1 MARGGFSG
9 DTYKTVY
16 RYDITRWRKKQV
28 KSRIFAIFSILIK
41 ILKLGVIQIYRKIV
55 YDMGVIRQIEN
66 YRPGNYG
73 APGEKRGKKQKR
85 TPEDVRR
92 QNERNRWRRIQRLIL
107 TNFKEGDWHLILK
120 YRPGER
126 PEDYLTA
133 KAHRKKFLDK
143 MRETYKKAG
152 IPFKWIAV
160 TERGKKGQVL
170 HHHLVIE
177 DIRREGIDTVQLV
190 KRLWPYGNE
199 FFVSLYEDGE
209 YEKLAEY
216 IVKAETKEEGGWC
229 TYSRS
234 RNLVPPKKTVE
245 TVRRRSWRD
254 PPVAPRGW
262 YIVKDSI
269 YNGLNPVTGY
279 PYQHYTMKKLIKTR
293 CGGKEG
299 DSG

>member
-1 MARGGFSG
+1 MA
-9 DTYKTVY
+9 
-16 RYDITRWRKKQV
+16 KKAS
-28 KSRIFAIFSILIK
+28 KIKDFRHFSILIK
-41 ILKLGVIQIYRKIV
+41 ILKLGVITIYRKII
-55 YDMGVIRQIEN
+55 YDMGVIRQIEK

-107 TNFKEGDWHLILK
+107 MNFREGDWHLILK

-126 PEDYLTA
+126 PETYEEA

-143 MRETYKKAG
+143 MREAYKKAR

-170 HHHLVIE
+170 HHHLVIQ

-190 KRLWPYGNE
+190 KKLWPYGNE

-216 IVKAETKEEGGWC
+216 IVKAEAKEEGGWC

-234 RNLVPPKKTVE
+234 RNLVPPKKTVK

-254 PPVAPRGW
+254 PPAAPKGW
-262 YIVKDSI
+262 YVVKDSV
-269 YNGLNPVTGY
+269 YNGMNPVTGY
-279 PYQHYTMKKLIKTR
+279 PYQHYTLRKLTKTHGR
-293 CGGKEG
+293 GKEG
-299 DSG
+299 GSG

>member
-1 MARGGFSG
+1 
-9 DTYKTVY
+9 
-16 RYDITRWRKKQV
+16 
-28 KSRIFAIFSILIK
+28 
-41 ILKLGVIQIYRKIV
+41 
-55 YDMGVIRQIEN
+55 MGVIRQIEK

-73 APGEKRGKKQKR
+73 APGEQRGKKQKR
-85 TPEDVRR
+85 TPEDIRR

-107 TNFKEGDWHLILK
+107 NNFRPGDWHLILK
-120 YRPGER
+120 YRPTER
-126 PEDYLTA
+126 PESYQEA
-133 KAHRKKFLDK
+133 KQHRKRFLDK
-143 MRETYKKAG
+143 MRAAYKKAG
-152 IPFKWIAV
+152 IPFKWITV

-170 HHHLVIE
+170 HHHLVIQ
-177 DIRREGIDTVQLV
+177 DIRKEGVDTVQLV
-190 KRLWPYGNE
+190 KQLWTYGNE

-216 IVKAETKEEGGWC
+216 IVKAETKEEGEWC

-234 RNLVPPKKTVE
+234 RNLVPPKKIME

-262 YIVKDSI
+262 YVVKDSV

-279 PYQHYTMKKLIKTR
+279 PYQHYTLRKLIDT
-293 CGGKEG
+293 CGKGKEG

>member
-1 MARGGFSG
+1 
-9 DTYKTVY
+9 
-16 RYDITRWRKKQV
+16 
-28 KSRIFAIFSILIK
+28 
-41 ILKLGVIQIYRKIV
+41 
-55 YDMGVIRQIEN
+55 MGVIIQIEK
-66 YRPGNYG
+66 YRPWNYG

-85 TPEDVRR
+85 TPEDIRR

-107 TNFKEGDWHLILK
+107 NNFRQGDWHLILK

-126 PEDYLTA
+126 PETYGEA
-133 KAHRKKFLDK
+133 KRHRKKFLDR
-143 MRETYKKAG
+143 MRKEYKKAG
-152 IPFKWIAV
+152 IHFKWIAV

-170 HHHLVIE
+170 HHHLVIQ
-177 DIRREGIDTVQLV
+177 DIHREGIDTVQLV
-190 KRLWPYGNE
+190 KKLWSYGNE

-216 IVKAETKEEGGWC
+216 IVKAEDREEGEWC

-262 YIVKDSI
+262 YVVKDSV
-269 YNGLNPVTGY
+269 YNGMNPVTGY
-279 PYQHYTMKKLIKTR
+279 PYQHYTLKKLINTHS
-293 CGGKEG
+293 GGKG
-299 DSG
+299 DWSG